1 MNYRLGGL
9 GFMSGEL
16 FENQGGIPN
25 LGLHD
30 QALALQ
36 WVQDHIH
43 LFGGDKSKVTVSG
56 GMLFTQL

>member
-1 MNYRLGGL
+1 
-9 GFMSGEL
+9 MSGEL